1 MMEENTLLEARF
13 SPKLGLYWLTSGA
26 VLLGVTV
33 VGIPLLMLW
42 FPLGLLVTNR
52 YIANMSAELTTK
64 KLIVRKGI
72 LTRTENTV
80 PLDKITDMAMI
91 QGPLMRLF
99 GIHKLTIETAGQS
112 GAGALISLT
121 GVEEVAEFRAAVMA
135 QKSALSESQ
144 IRPEAKADLAT
155 QTLACLQS
163 ISETLVR
170 IEARL
175 TPPSEADKA
184 QQSSLSTGE

>member
-33 VGIPLLMLW
+33 VGIPLLLLW

>member
-1 MMEENTLLEARF
+1 MEENTLLEARF

>member
-1 MMEENTLLEARF
+1 MEENTLLEARF

-33 VGIPLLMLW
+33 VGIPLLLLW

>member
-33 VGIPLLMLW
+33 VGIPLLLLW

-135 QKSALSESQ
+135 QKSALAEQSQ
-144 IRPEAKADLAT
+144 PSEAKVDVAA

-163 ISETLVR
+163 IDQTLRR

>member
-1 MMEENTLLEARF
+1 MEENTLLEARF
-13 SPKLGLYWLTSGA
+13 SPKLGLYWLNSGA

-33 VGIPLLMLW
+33 VGIPLLLLW

>member
-1 MMEENTLLEARF
+1 MEENTLLEARF

-33 VGIPLLMLW
+33 VGIPLLLLW

-112 GAGALISLT
+112 GTGALISLT
-121 GVEEVAEFRAAVMA
+121 GVEEVAEFRGAVMA

-155 QTLACLQS
+155 QTLACLHS

>member
-1 MMEENTLLEARF
+1 MEENTLLEARF

-33 VGIPLLMLW
+33 VGIPLLLLW

-170 IEARL
+170 IETRL

>member
-13 SPKLGLYWLTSGA
+13 SPKLGLYWLNSGA

-33 VGIPLLMLW
+33 VGIPLLLLW

>member
-1 MMEENTLLEARF
+1 MEENTLLEARF

-33 VGIPLLMLW
+33 VGIPLLLLW

-184 QQSSLSTGE
+184 QQGSLNTGE

>member
-1 MMEENTLLEARF
+1 MEENTLLEARF

-33 VGIPLLMLW
+33 VGIPLLLLW
-42 FPLGLLVTNR
+42 IPLGLLVTNR